1 MLMKKNVLL
10 YMAAVAGLFLVGCAK
25 EKGLEPETAPR
36 QMRFA
41 VSVDGTKAGMDA
53 DALKNLGEFYIKVKT
68 VKQVDPSY
76 DYLDIIRWD
85 EKSVAWVPFQPMY
98 WKNEEAAIQY
108 ISVASG
114 WLEDLEEPEPF
125 NTVLPAIFTEEG
137 GTLAIFDDQSYSLT
151 LEASDLLR
159 GFDTM
164 YYTDTQ
170 DGVIPVEF
178 SHALAK
184 VNFQLNLAEGYFD
197 NYIGLDDESP
207 IEDISINGVHLAY
220 NFKALTGVVTVDSN
234 YPAAAVEPFESN
246 YVSGTEADKISK
258 ATFEAILIPE
268 TFAVGALELDFS
280 ILGENFKWTNDKEL
294 TLAQGKEYTIPVAVS
309 YEGQPGPPVP
319 PAPLSGNFTI
329 NANGDKVNFSRGNLQ
344 ATYDGADWSWT
355 FAENQWDY
363 LGEGGANLLIVEDG
377 VLSAPGTVDYFHWS
391 VEDSYFGIYPVMKNG
406 KFANY
411 EKGEFRDWGEA
422 LGFGWRTLSEPEW
435 DYLLN
440 GRASGSTVNAV
451 SDARYT
457 RCVINTDGTAA
468 NGLILFP
475 DGVTIEASEATA
487 WGLINTFTPFS
498 SAGWRT
504 KCTTEQWAALAAKGC
519 VFLPTAGYRGYYT
532 GDTKYWYA
540 TLMNEAGYYWTS
552 TKTTDYNAYALSN
565 RYDGNTQYKI
575 LPDNDIS
582 RTTGN
587 SVRLVKPVPSN

>member
-1 MLMKKNVLL
+1 MLMKKNILL

-53 DALKNLGEFYIKVKT
+53 DALKDLGEFYIKVKT

-114 WLEDLEEPEPF
+114 WLEDMEEPEPF

-137 GTLAIFDDQSYSLT
+137 GSLAIFDDQSYSLA

-159 GFDTM
+159 GIDVE

-220 NFKALTGVVTVDSN
+220 NFKALTGVVTVDPN

-246 YVSGTEADKISK
+246 YVSGTDADKISK

-268 TFAVGALELDFS
+268 TFAAGALELDFS
-280 ILGENFKWTNDKEL
+280 ILGVNFKWTNDKEL
-294 TLAQGKEYTIPVAVS
+294 ALAQGKEYTIPVAVS

-319 PAPLSGNFTI
+319 PAPLTGKFTI
-329 NANGDKVNFSRGNLQ
+329 NSSGDQVFFSRGNLQ
-344 ATYDGADWSWT
+344 ATYDGADWTWT

-411 EKGEFRDWGEA
+411 EKGEFKDWGKA

-532 GDTKYWYA
+532 GDTKYWYVS
-540 TLMNEAGYYWTS
+540 LMNEAGFYWTS

>member
-1 MLMKKNVLL
+1 MKKNILL
-10 YMAAVAGLFLVGCAK
+10 YMAAVAGLFLAGCAK

-41 VSVDGTKAGMDA
+41 VSVDGATKAGMDA

-114 WLEDLEEPEPF
+114 WLEDMEEPEPF

-137 GTLAIFDDQSYSLT
+137 GSLAIFDDQSYSSA

-220 NFKALTGVVTVDSN
+220 NFKALTGVVTVDPN

-246 YVSGTEADKISK
+246 YVPGTEADKISK
-258 ATFEAILIPE
+258 ATFEAILVPE

-319 PAPLSGNFTI
+319 PAPLTGKFSINSSG
-329 NANGDKVNFSRGNLQ
+329 DQVSFSRGNLQ
-344 ATYDGADWSWT
+344 ASYDGTDWTWT
-355 FAENQWDY
+355 FADNQWDC
-363 LGEGGANLLIVEDG
+363 LKEGSGNLKVSG
-377 VLSAPGTVDYFHWS
+377 NGTLSVPGTVDLIGFSTAATYYGINNATS
-391 VEDSYFGIYPVMKNG
+391 SSSYSGDFV
-406 KFANY
+406 
-411 EKGEFRDWGEA
+411 DWGKA
-422 LGFGWRTLSEPEW
+422 LGFGWRTLSIDEW
-435 DYLLN
+435 NYILN
-440 GRASGSTVNAV
+440 ERATGIYIKPAWEDSV
-451 SDARYT
+451 SDARFT
-457 RCVINTDGTAA
+457 FAIINTDGTGVK
-468 NGLILFP
+468 GLLIFP
-475 DGVTIEASEATA
+475 DTDDEFASGEAS
-487 WGLINTFTPFS
+487 WGALNKLSNWT
-498 SAGWRT
+498 T
-504 KCTTEQWAALAAKGC
+504 KCTTAQWTALAAKGC
-519 VFLPTAGYRGYYT
+519 VFLPAASQKDYYN
-532 GDTKYWYA
+532 GNSKYWYVSDDVVG
-540 TLMNEAGYYWTS
+540 GYYWS
-552 TKTTDYNAYALSN
+552 SSASSETTGYTMCF
-565 RYDGNTQYKI
+565 RYDNNGNFIRVDFQA
-575 LPDNDIS
+575 S
-582 RTTGN
+582 RLRGQ
-587 SVRLVKPVPSN
+587 SVRLVKDVEE